1 MVAENVDVTA
11 EESVP
16 QRVEYTI
23 VVSPVKRMEIVA
35 EKTAL
40 KVKIKS
46 FISAFVAV
54 NDRIIVLNQ
63 KPLF

>member
-40 KVKIKS
+40 KVKIKY
-46 FISAFVAV
+46 
-54 NDRIIVLNQ
+54 
-63 KPLF
+63 